1 MRADEPQFVPHF
13 VGTLIT
19 KRDDIAVCDLW
30 SARFEV
36 HAARI
41 LDGLIEP
48 CSVGGVEVADLMSV
62 YAMPVSGEALKSM
75 TGLTNITS
83 ADMDG
88 WSQAIID
95 GISNYTGDPDREARC
110 RDVTAA
116 IDAAIDVVIDVVM
129 VEMLPSVMVEML
141 PSVMVEMLPSAR
153 RSPGNDLLS
162 VMVES
167 GMAESGM
174 PLEQARANIKL
185 MIAGGQN
192 ERRDSIA
199 GEADAGGAT

>member
-1 MRADEPQFVPHF
+1 
-13 VGTLIT
+13 
-19 KRDDIAVCDLW
+19 VCDLW

-48 CSVGGVEVADLMSV
+48 CSVGGVEVADPMSV
-62 YAMPVSGEALKSM
+62 YAMPVSGEALQSM
-75 TGLTNITS
+75 TGLTDITS

-110 RDVTAA
+110 RDATAA
-116 IDAAIDVVIDVVM
+116 IDVAID
-129 VEMLPSVMVEML
+129 EMLPSAIDEML
-141 PSVMVEMLPSAR
+141 PSAIDEMLPSAR
-153 RSPGNDLLS
+153 RSPGNDQLS
-162 VMVES
+162 V
-167 GMAESGM
+167 MAESGM

-185 MIAGGQN
+185 TIAGGQN
-192 ERRDSIA
+192 EPRDAIA
-199 GEADAGGAT
+199 GAGRPECW

>member
-95 GISNYTGDPDREARC
+95 GISNYTGDPDREAHC
-110 RDVTAA
+110 RDATAA
-116 IDAAIDVVIDVVM
+116 IDVAIDVAID
-129 VEMLPSVMVEML
+129 
-141 PSVMVEMLPSAR
+141 EMLPSAR

-162 VMVES
+162 VM
-167 GMAESGM
+167 AESGM
-174 PLEQARANIKL
+174 PLEQAPANIKL
-185 MIAGGQN
+185 TIAGGQN
-192 ERRDSIA
+192 EPRDAIA
-199 GEADAGGAT
+199 GAGRPGCWWGGCWWGDVAIGV